1 MKVLEGGIKC
11 VLLMFEMLYT
21 QILSLLLTPSKFYAK
36 KKKVSRTKKLREKVI
51 IFHTVLYLNL
61 LFVSFCVKQN
71 KVKGDLKLD

>member
-1 MKVLEGGIKC
+1 MKVPRGESNAC
-11 VLLMFEMLYT
+11 YLMFEMLYT

-71 KVKGDLKLD
+71 KVKRDLKLD